1 MKSTKEL
8 PKVKVLKLGIKKSLA
23 FLKRDFA
30 ITTSYRFF
38 FLLQFIGI
46 FLWILVFY
54 FIAKLFG
61 EAAAPFLIPYG
72 GDYFSFVL
80 IGIAFSNYLSM
91 GLNTFSGSI
100 RNEQMMGTLEAM
112 LVTPTKLST
121 IILSSSLWSFI
132 FTSIRV
138 LIYMLLGVFLFG
150 IDISSANILA
160 SFIILFL
167 TIISFSSLG
176 IIAASFIIVIKR
188 GDPITWLFN
197 AISQVFGGVYYPI
210 TILPKWLQTFSYLLP
225 ITYSLRG
232 MRLALLQGQAF
243 EALVMDIFALVIFS
257 LVLLPI
263 SIILFRYAVKISKKD
278 GTLAHY

>member
-1 MKSTKEL
+1 MKAS
-8 PKVKVLKLGIKKSLA
+8 KLGIQKSLA
-23 FLKRDFA
+23 FLKRDFTVTA
-30 ITTSYRFF
+30 SYRFF
-38 FLLQFIGI
+38 FALQFIGI

-61 EAAAPFLIPYG
+61 EAAAPFLAPYG

-100 RNEQMMGTLEAM
+100 RNEQMTGTLEVM
-112 LVTPTKLST
+112 LVTPTNLST
-121 IILSSSLWSFI
+121 IIISSSIWSFI

-138 LIYMLLGVFLFG
+138 IIYLILGVFLFG
-150 IDISSANILA
+150 IDISGANVLA
-160 SFIILFL
+160 SLIILFL

-176 IIAASFIIVIKR
+176 IISAAFIIVLKR

-197 AISQVFGGVYYPI
+197 AVSQVFGGVYYPI
-210 TILPKWLQTFSYLLP
+210 TILPKWLQIVSYILP

-232 MRLALLQGQAF
+232 MRLAILQGLPF
-243 EALVMDIFALVIFS
+243 EALVIDMLALLLFS
-257 LVLLPI
+257 IVLLPI
-263 SIILFRYAVKISKKD
+263 SIILFRYAVKISKRD